1 MSFYTM
7 IKCYQQPLKT
17 SQNYPLHHLKVYLP
31 RERLFG
37 LGVKAVTWS
46 RLLPCDR

>member
-37 LGVKAVTWS
+37 LGVKSGHTVTIVTV
-46 RLLPCDR
+46 